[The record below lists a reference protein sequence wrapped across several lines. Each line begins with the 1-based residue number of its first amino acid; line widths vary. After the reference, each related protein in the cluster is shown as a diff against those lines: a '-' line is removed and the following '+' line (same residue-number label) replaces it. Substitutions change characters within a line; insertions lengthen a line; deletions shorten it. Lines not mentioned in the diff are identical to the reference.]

1 MNLGLIKTNQEL
13 TSSRLSTLLF
23 LLLFSNVFPNCLL
36 SQNNL
41 AIVNK
46 IQGFYIFTDSQPIAD
61 YDVIGEITTAGHK
74 DDDIRNSGGQYQPVR
89 DYLIKSAR
97 QVNYTADG
105 LILSLVNGGT
115 DKAVIIKFKENAQN
129 KNQAKVSQYQGLYLF
144 VDSDPVKE
152 SKYLGTI
159 SSKITFSSA
168 QYSSLS
174 DKLIKKCKG
183 DYPDAKG
190 LNIKFVSG
198 GTDTGDAITFMN

>member
-1 MNLGLIKTNQEL
+1 MKMKKSIFLTIAILIGLLNN
-13 TSSRLSTLLF
+13 SY
-23 LLLFSNVFPNCLL
+23 

-41 AIVNK
+41 ATVNK
-46 IQGFYIFTDSQPIAD
+46 IQGFYIFTDNQPLAE
-61 YDVIGEITTAGHK
+61 YDVIGEVTTNGHN
-74 DDDIRNSGGQYQPVR
+74 DNDIKNSGAQYQPVR
-89 DYLIKSAR
+89 DYLIKIAR

-144 VDSDPVKE
+144 VDCEPIKE
-152 SKYLGTI
+152 TKYLGTI
-159 SSKITFSSA
+159 KSKMSFSSA
-168 QYSSLS
+168 QYSSLR

-190 LNIKFVSG
+190 LIIKFVSG
-198 GTDTGDAITFMN
+198 GTDTGDAIKFED